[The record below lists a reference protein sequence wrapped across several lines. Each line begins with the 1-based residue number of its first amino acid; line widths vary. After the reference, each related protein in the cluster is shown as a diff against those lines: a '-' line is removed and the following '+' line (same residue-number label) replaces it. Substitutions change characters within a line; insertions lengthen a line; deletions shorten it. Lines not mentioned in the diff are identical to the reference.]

1 MREAAITSWTEQI
14 LRQGQ
19 RLSED
24 QLPRAAGMLGAYLLA
39 FLVLPAGVTLT
50 IGLLQLGTEFWQ
62 ARAYARFAKRPGSRA
77 YYETLL
83 SSTTGFLVFCTLPV
97 LMLQHEEPAV
107 RLVSTA
113 YIIGALLQVVTVR
126 SAHLSTCLLNFVPP
140 GAALVH
146 IGLLGLF
153 GPAPV
158 TTKLFLGGVTLLLIA
173 YFVGMLLLN
182 HAAQKSL
189 LQAHARAQSA
199 SAAKTRFLAAMSHE
213 MLTPLNA
220 ILGLASL
227 LRADLADPVQEAKA
241 RRVQEAGKSLLRMVE
256 DVLDV
261 AEDDPGRH
269 ASRPVTANLRREVEE
284 AIAGFTRRNDLP
296 EDSVALDLDPDLPKL
311 GRIDARHMRRALAQ
325 LMAQAQAGGAAR
337 IRVGAARR
345 EGRLLLTVAPET
357 APGDPAPQTLHAAD
371 QTSLGADDQPFAV
384 QLAARLAETMGGSL
398 SLAPD
403 ATGRPQAV
411 LSLPVADLPPL
422 PVVDET
428 APPGPLRALVVDDI
442 GTNRLIVAALL
453 RRLGIGS
460 AEAASGPE
468 ALALL
473 AADRFDI
480 VLLDMNM
487 DGMDG
492 AATFAAIRAS
502 GEPWARIPVVAVTA
516 NTLREQRDSYL
527 ELGLSG
533 YVPKPVDR
541 AHLWAEISAALHKP
555 HPAET

>member
-50 IGLLQLGTEFWQ
+50 IGLLQLGTELWQ
-62 ARAYARFAKRPGSRA
+62 ARAYARFAKRPGSGA

-83 SSTTGFLVFCTLPV
+83 SSTLGFMVFCTLPV

-146 IGLLGLF
+146 IGLLGLY

-189 LQAHARAQSA
+189 LQAHVRAQSA

-227 LRADLADPVQEAKA
+227 LRAELADPAQESKA

-269 ASRPVTANLRREVEE
+269 ASRPVTANLRREIEE
-284 AIAGFTRRNDLP
+284 AIAGFCRRNDLP
-296 EDSVALDLDPDLPKL
+296 EDAVALDLDPDLPKL
-311 GRIDARHMRRALAQ
+311 GRIDARHMRRALAE
-325 LMAQAQAGGAAR
+325 LLTQARADGAAR
-337 IRVGAARR
+337 IRVAAARR
-345 EGRLLLTVAPET
+345 AGQLLLTVAPGE
-357 APGDPAPQTLHAAD
+357 ALEPPAP
-371 QTSLGADDQPFAV
+371 SGEEQPFALM
-384 QLAARLAETMGGSL
+384 LAARLAETMGGSL

-403 ATGRPQAV
+403 ATGHPQAT
-411 LSLPVADLPPL
+411 LSVPVADLPAL
-422 PVVDET
+422 PAVDET

-502 GEPWARIPVVAVTA
+502 GAPWAQIPVVAVTA

-533 YVPKPVDR
+533 FVPKPVDR
-541 AHLWAEISAALHKP
+541 AHLWAEISAVLGLTSP
-555 HPAET
+555 TGT